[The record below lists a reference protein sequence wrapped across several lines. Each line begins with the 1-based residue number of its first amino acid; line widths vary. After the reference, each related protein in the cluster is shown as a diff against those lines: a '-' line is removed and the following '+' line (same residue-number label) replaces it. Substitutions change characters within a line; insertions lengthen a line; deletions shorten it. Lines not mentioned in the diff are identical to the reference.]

1 MFENIGHC
9 ILFQVNRYL
18 EVLLDSEV
26 NSDNRYETFRDKT
39 DRRKKALLHYA
50 AELGFLHVTK
60 TLVKRYPL
68 LLSMKTVE
76 PVKTKRGLLPL
87 DLALVAE
94 NDNVAAYLV
103 QMMHLERYKDC

>member
-39 DRRKKALLHYA
+39 DRRKKTLLHYA

-68 LLSMKTVE
+68 LLSMMTVE
-76 PVKTKRGLLPL
+76 PIKTKRGLLPL